1 MGICNNEISQ
11 NNKNKIKREAEYI
24 IKEAVIEGTPTYLTS
39 KDIDIISTQR
49 KNSICKI
56 INQNNNV
63 IKKGTGFLCL
73 IPFPNEENELPFL
86 ITCNHVLNDE
96 DISSKLELKLYF
108 NDNISKILIIDKNK
122 NNRITYNNSQM
133 HDYIM
138 IEILKEDGFSM
149 KDFLKIDKDLFFGI
163 KELEKSHKNY
173 KNISV
178 YIIHY
183 PLGELSS
190 YSSGIINFIDD
201 EIIEHN
207 CATNFG
213 SSGSPI
219 INLADYRVIGIHQ
232 SYDKVKNINIGANIK
247 VISENYDNYKKY
259 IMLLKEYNI
268 NLNIDIAIDYSAYC
282 SGKVTPTNEKL
293 DDYNKAITMF
303 CNFLLPNNNK
313 INEQSFK
320 VYGFG
325 GIPPNSSYV
334 SHCFN
339 INFGKNEDIVGINN
353 VLMAHKNS
361 LNKIRF
367 WGHRCFHQIFLNIIN
382 RIKANLIFKKSERNY
397 YFLLIFTHGVIID
410 VEKCQN
416 ILKEIIDLPLS
427 IIIVGI
433 GRHSDFEFYYKPL
446 EGGIEF
452 DYSNKIDFY
461 EFEACK
467 KNESILYNNLDIFIY
482 ENIKSYYEK
491 NSIS

>member
-1 MGICNNEISQ
+1 
-11 NNKNKIKREAEYI
+11 
-24 IKEAVIEGTPTYLTS
+24 
-39 KDIDIISTQR
+39 
-49 KNSICKI
+49 
-56 INQNNNV
+56 
-63 IKKGTGFLCL
+63 
-73 IPFPNEENELPFL
+73 
-86 ITCNHVLNDE
+86 
-96 DISSKLELKLYF
+96 
-108 NDNISKILIIDKNK
+108 
-122 NNRITYNNSQM
+122 
-133 HDYIM
+133 
-138 IEILKEDGFSM
+138 
-149 KDFLKIDKDLFFGI
+149 
-163 KELEKSHKNY
+163 
-173 KNISV
+173 
-178 YIIHY
+178 
-183 PLGELSS
+183 
-190 YSSGIINFIDD
+190 
-201 EIIEHN
+201 
-207 CATNFG
+207 
-213 SSGSPI
+213 
-219 INLADYRVIGIHQ
+219 
-232 SYDKVKNINIGANIK
+232 
-247 VISENYDNYKKY
+247 
-259 IMLLKEYNI
+259 MLLKEYNI

-282 SGKVTPTNEKL
+282 SGRVTPTNEKL

-325 GIPPNSSYV
+325 GIPPNSSYI

-367 WGHRCFHQIFLNIIN
+367 GGPRCFHQIFLNIIN
-382 RIKANLIFKKSERNY
+382 RIKANLIFKKNDRNY
-397 YFLLIFTHGVIID
+397 YFLLIFTHGLMID

-433 GRHSDFEFYYKPL
+433 GRHSDFALCEPL
-446 EGGIEF
+446 EGDIEP